1 MMENNQSAIRA
12 ELTQHLH
19 GRGIEIG
26 ALHKPLPIDNP
37 KVDLIQYVDRLP
49 IEELR
54 QHYPELNDLPL
65 VEPEILDEGGELSSI
80 PDQSLDF
87 IIANHLFEHLENP
100 LRALEI
106 WCRKLRPKGVIYLA
120 VPDKRFTFD
129 KDRDLTSIGHLL
141 YDYGAPPEER
151 GELTHQHYVETA
163 EIIEKRVG
171 EDAQQRVESL
181 ESRNYSIHHHV
192 WTYDSFL
199 ELLDYVIQERGIP
212 LEIIDRSPPQP
223 EGDEF
228 IFILRKPRFQL
239 IFQLRQIF
247 RSLFKQLA

>member
-1 MMENNQSAIRA
+1 MMANNQSAIRA

-49 IEELR
+49 LEELR

-65 VEPEILDEGGELSSI
+65 VEPEILDEGGELSRI

-106 WCRKLRPKGVIYLA
+106 WCRKLRRKGVIYLA
-120 VPDKRFTFD
+120 IPDKRYTFD
-129 KDRDLTSIGHLL
+129 KDRDLTSIEHLL
-141 YDYGAPPEER
+141 YDYEAPPEER
-151 GELTHQHYVETA
+151 GMLNHQHYVETA

-171 EDAQQRVESL
+171 KDAQQRVESL
-181 ESRNYSIHHHV
+181 ESLSYSIHHHV

-199 ELLDYVIQERGIP
+199 ELLDFVIQERDIP
-212 LEIIDRSPPQP
+212 LEIIDHSPPQP
-223 EGDEF
+223 GGDEY
-228 IFILRKPRFQL
+228 IFILRKSRFAL
-239 IFQLRQIF
+239 FIQLRKVF
-247 RSLFKQLA
+247 RRLFKQLS